1 MRWACRKKHIKQLYP
16 VIKEMHMT
24 YRRQFTLAALAAMFS
39 ACRDAWATSPPP
51 PPPPPTLK
59 ELLMRADLVV
69 VATVKRFVYRGGSLT
84 INRHELDQD
93 FEEDNGE
100 GNRTLDALAKVNRV
114 VFQKK
119 IPARK
124 LLRINQ
130 PIHPNLHHQLLNV
143 QKIYLLVDRFDY
155 KSVQGIETV
164 FNVLTAPLPIGELSS
179 VLKTLS
185 EIHPTKK

>member
-1 MRWACRKKHIKQLYP
+1 LDSGQDNTNQLIHHA
-16 VIKEMHMT
+16 IKEMLMT
-24 YRRQFTLAALAAMFS
+24 YRRQFTLAALACTFN
-39 ACRDAWATSPPP
+39 ACSTAWATSPP

-93 FEEDNGE
+93 FEQDNGE
-100 GNRTLDALAKVNRV
+100 GNRTIDALAKVSRV
-114 VFQKK
+114 IFQKK
-119 IPARK
+119 LPRRK

-130 PIHPNLHHQLLNV
+130 PIHPKSHHQLLNM
-143 QKIYLLVDRFDY
+143 QKIYLLHDPFEYVNE
-155 KSVQGIETV
+155 QGKENA
-164 FNVLTAPLPIGELSS
+164 FYVLTEPLPLSELSS

>member
-1 MRWACRKKHIKQLYP
+1 
-16 VIKEMHMT
+16 MT
-24 YRRQFTLAALAAMFS
+24 YRRQFTLAALANMFS
-39 ACRDAWATSPPP
+39 ACGDAWATSPP

-69 VATVKRFVYRGGSLT
+69 VATVKRLVYRGVSLT
-84 INRHELDQD
+84 INRDEYRLD
-93 FEEDNGE
+93 FEADNGE
-100 GNRTLDALAKVNRV
+100 GNRTIDALAKVNRI

-130 PIHPNLHHQLLNV
+130 PIHPKSHHQLLNA
-143 QKIYLLVDRFDY
+143 QKIYLLHDPFEY
-155 KSVQGIETV
+155 ANEQGKENA
-164 FNVLTAPLPIGELSS
+164 FYVLTDPLPISELSS

-185 EIHPTKK
+185 EIHPAKQ